1 MLHLNLRKIRLTI
14 RAVQSDSISS
24 YSDYIENSQ
33 ALEMSI
39 VKKCTEYIGGK
50 ICIVPVCLKKAFDLI
65 ERNSLISEHRKHQL
79 VTPYEWL
86 GDYFLQ

>member
-1 MLHLNLRKIRLTI
+1 MYCT
-14 RAVQSDSISS
+14 S
-24 YSDYIENSQ
+24 
-33 ALEMSI
+33 MS
-39 VKKCTEYIGGK
+39 
-50 ICIVPVCLKKAFDLI
+50 KKAFDLI